1 MIEMSVEFVRV
12 SMQNYNRVVILKE
25 KESDRYLL
33 IWIGPAEAEAIA
45 MRLGDV
51 QPPRPQ
57 THDLLVNIIDSL
69 GAHVSHVLV
78 NDLNNDTFY
87 ARIVLDNNG
96 QTVEIDSRTSDAIAL
111 AVRTQVPIYAEE
123 SVLERAGILL
133 DKEPEQLTS
142 GSGMGQNIRPPN
154 PEELE
159 KMSAFKDFIE
169 SLDLDDFG
177 KTKTYEPLPA
187 FPKQS
192 LDRAPQRGLGVG
204 VRKDRPHDVL
214 VGERRDQEVVEPLT
228 NAHLARAQVR
238 IELAVDRCQGGAA
251 HEVRDCHPPSSAA
264 ADIAEPSSAS
274 ASRRKTETRAFLTN
288 PAASTGT
295 RSSSSPPS

>member
-1 MIEMSVEFVRV
+1 
-12 SMQNYNRVVILKE
+12 
-25 KESDRYLL
+25 
-33 IWIGPAEAEAIA
+33 

-133 DKEPEQLTS
+133 DREPEQLATAP
-142 GSGMGQNIRPPN
+142 GFNEPMTRTN

-169 SLDLDDFG
+169 SLDLDDLG
-177 KTKTYEPLPA
+177 KP
-187 FPKQS
+187 
-192 LDRAPQRGLGVG
+192 RA
-204 VRKDRPHDVL
+204 
-214 VGERRDQEVVEPLT
+214 
-228 NAHLARAQVR
+228 
-238 IELAVDRCQGGAA
+238 
-251 HEVRDCHPPSSAA
+251 
-264 ADIAEPSSAS
+264 
-274 ASRRKTETRAFLTN
+274 
-288 PAASTGT
+288 
-295 RSSSSPPS
+295 